1 MPIRSMRSQ
10 KDALVLGIIELFK
23 CFRLSPE
30 QAYKVLDETREFI
43 AKSVE
48 KQTDNSECQAREAVL
63 TISFSPNSLVEIS
76 SQVNTKTTPIIRD

>member
-1 MPIRSMRSQ
+1 MKPLRTQ

-30 QAYKVLDETREFI
+30 QAYKVLDDVRDAI

-48 KQTDNSECQAREAVL
+48 QKTDNSECIAREAVL
-63 TISFSPNSLVEIS
+63 RISFSPNSLVEVS
-76 SQVNTKTTPIIRD
+76 SQVNTKATPILRD

>member
-1 MPIRSMRSQ
+1 MIKQMRTQ

-30 QAYKVLDETREFI
+30 QAYKVLDEVRESI

-48 KQTDNSECQAREAVL
+48 KQTDNSECQAREAIL
-63 TISFSPNSLVEIS
+63 TISFSPNSLVEVL
-76 SQVNTKTTPIIRD
+76 SQVSTKATPLIRD